1 MLQAV
6 QQTGVLGLLALG
18 LLAILLMIEDE
29 YQETHGD
36 DRDE

>member
-1 MLQAV
+1 MLQAI
-6 QQTGVLGLLALG
+6 QQIGVLGLLSLG
-18 LLAILLMIEDE
+18 ILTILLMIEDE